1 MRYAHAVYCDDIRH
15 EVGNKTSLI
24 GLYSG
29 QLGASEF
36 PCALPKLCIVIS
48 VSTPKEEMFGSL
60 SLTGS
65 FSGTEI
71 FRMEMDKEQ
80 IQVVIDQTPKLQ
92 EEGKF
97 FLVQLMAIL
106 SPLQLEKPG
115 KLTLDL
121 LVDGEKL
128 HCAGLE
134 IIQTQ
139 TVAVS

>member
-24 GLYSG
+24 GLYNG

-48 VSTPKEEMFGSL
+48 MSTPKDEMFSSL
-60 SLTGS
+60 SITGS
-65 FSGTEI
+65 YEGIEMFK
-71 FRMEMDKEQ
+71 MELGKEQ
-80 IQVVIDQTPKLQ
+80 IQGIIDQAPKLQ
-92 EEGKF
+92 EEGKHYM
-97 FLVQLMAIL
+97 VQVMAIL

-115 KLTLDL
+115 KLKLHL
-121 LVDGEKL
+121 LADGEKL

-134 IIQTQ
+134 FVQ
-139 TVAVS
+139 S